1 MVWLQTHI
9 PSILVSCPSHSCPT
23 GPCCREG
30 GTNET
35 RGRQRGVKVL
45 LDPTVLPPA
54 TLVVYGCVWSP
65 SLPVC
70 VHACILTGSS
80 FARKT
85 SLRRPAACRH
95 SSRGVRMLF
104 PPNEVMTSCLRVDG
118 CSPVAQLGSGGTITG
133 HTLLRR
139 RCVTATQG
147 LISVELLGEVLSL
160 NVEALLLL
168 TLKKPHFP
176 AKAQPLCSRW
186 PRLTLTASDW
196 TSDGRIRTTGGL
208 FTHFRD
214 QSWSL
219 GRPASLHI
227 QTFG

>member
-104 PPNEVMTSCLRVDG
+104 PPNEVMTSCLRSG
-118 CSPVAQLGSGGTITG
+118 RLQPCSSAG
-133 HTLLRR
+133 LRR
-139 RCVTATQG
+139 NNNWTHAPQEEMRHSNTR
-147 LISVELLGEVLSL
+147 SY
-160 NVEALLLL
+160 
-168 TLKKPHFP
+168 F
-176 AKAQPLCSRW
+176 SR
-186 PRLTLTASDW
+186 T
-196 TSDGRIRTTGGL
+196 IRRSIE
-208 FTHFRD
+208 FEC
-214 QSWSL
+214 
-219 GRPASLHI
+219 
-227 QTFG
+227 